1 MTSITGQSY
10 LDSLGSKSNPNGSA
24 PNGTLDQSSF
34 LTLMTAQLKAQDPF
48 NPMDNT
54 QMVAQMAQFSQ
65 VSGIAEMN
73 QSLKAM
79 ASDLATAR
87 VGNVAGWIGRA
98 ALVSSATATPL
109 ADGSYAFEA
118 ELPEDATNVQIDLV
132 DPTGAVVHSQNL
144 GAEKAG
150 SVGYSWDG
158 KDAEGNAVSTGPL
171 KVMVTAYGA
180 SGPMKPVI
188 SSWTMING
196 VQSPAAGGA
205 AQLITS
211 LGIVKPEEALRIA

>member
-1 MTSITGQSY
+1 MTSITGQGY
-10 LDSLGSKSNPNGSA
+10 LDTLGSGGAKAA
-24 PNGTLDQSSF
+24 PNGTLDQNSF
-34 LTLMTAQLKAQDPF
+34 LTLMTTQLKTQDPF
-48 NPMDNT
+48 DPVDNT

-73 QSLKAM
+73 QSLKSM
-79 ASDLATAR
+79 ADDLASAR
-87 VGNVAGWIGRA
+87 IGNVATWIGKA
-98 ALVSSATATPL
+98 ALVGSSTATPL

-132 DPTGAVVHSQNL
+132 DASGAVVHSQNL
-144 GAEKAG
+144 GAESKG
-150 SVGYSWDG
+150 TLGYSWDA
-158 KDAEGNAVSTGPL
+158 KDEDGNSLATGPL

-180 SGPMKPVI
+180 EGAMETTI

-205 AQLITS
+205 AQLITP
-211 LGIVKPEEALRIA
+211 LGIVKPEEAMRLA